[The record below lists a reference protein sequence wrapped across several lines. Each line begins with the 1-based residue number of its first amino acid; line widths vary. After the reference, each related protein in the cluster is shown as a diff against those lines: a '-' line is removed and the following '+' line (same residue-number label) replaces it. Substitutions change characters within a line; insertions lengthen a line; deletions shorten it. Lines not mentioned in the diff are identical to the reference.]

1 MIVMKYGGSSIKDA
15 TMFKQVAS
23 IVKKQLDQE
32 PIVIL
37 SAIKGTTDSLIA
49 AMDES
54 INQKYDSYELIVSNH
69 SQILKDL
76 ELNEDIV
83 TSELDELKETLE
95 VISRT
100 KEKSKKLV
108 DYVSFFGERMSVKIL
123 AAYLNKIEI
132 KSESFISGEIGLIT
146 DSNFG
151 CASILKSSFEKM
163 NEEISKIKGVPIITG
178 FGGKD
183 EQGEFTTFARGG
195 SDYVAALFGAAVDA
209 KEIQIW
215 TDVNGIMTCDPRIVK
230 DAKTIPVLTFNEA
243 SELAY
248 FGAKVLHPKTI
259 WPAIKKNI
267 PVLVLNTYEPEHP
280 GSKIVSQVENK
291 NKVTALT
298 YKKNITIINA
308 KSTRMINAHGYLARI
323 FEVFGKYKKPV
334 DMIST
339 SEVDVSMSVDNKSDI
354 DWITRD
360 LADIAKIN
368 THENKAIINV
378 VGENMPQSVGLA
390 SKIFSIMS
398 TNGINIEMISACYD
412 GISVGF
418 VVKQEKAEEAIKAL
432 HKELIQ

>member
-1 MIVMKYGGSSIKDA
+1 MIVMKYGGSSVKDA

-83 TSELDELKETLE
+83 TSELDELKETLK
-95 VISRT
+95 VISKT

-163 NEEISKIKGVPIITG
+163 NEGISKIKGVPIITG